1 MTNEMSQAGSILRQA
16 RKRKGSKTMQTMKL
30 MTAKDLADK
39 VHWEGGIVSALE
51 YGIRSDEIDDPE
63 LIALWR
69 RLEGLYDQLRPAIV
83 ATDRVLR
90 AARLGSGS

>member
-1 MTNEMSQAGSILRQA
+1 
-16 RKRKGSKTMQTMKL
+16 

-63 LIALWR
+63 LAALWR
-69 RLEGLYDQLRPAIV
+69 HMEGLYDQLRPSITV
-83 ATDRVLR
+83 TNRLLG
-90 AARLGSGS
+90 AARLRTQP

>member
-1 MTNEMSQAGSILRQA
+1 
-16 RKRKGSKTMQTMKL
+16 MQTMKL

-63 LIALWR
+63 LVALWR

-83 ATDRVLR
+83 TTDRLLR
-90 AARLGSGS
+90 AARLGSER